1 MFYTFCLLAPRL
13 LPFAAMS
20 RTIAIAGL
28 GAAACD
34 IHLPAYAKLADL
46 KVVGGFDPAPPA
58 GKSFAFPIFDSFTKM
73 LEQTRP
79 DIVAVV
85 TPTAFHYELTARAL
99 KAGCHVLCEKPFMTD
114 MAQADAIC
122 RLAAQAGRQ
131 VVVNNQY
138 RFMQIHLAAKSLID
152 SQRFGRLLF
161 ISAQQTFFTSEK
173 TEAGWRGRDPQR
185 TCKEF
190 GIHVLDLARFFF
202 GEDPLSI
209 RARMPKP
216 TQADGPDH
224 LNLIELE
231 FSGDRVAHITLDRL
245 SRGPHRYLDLRLDG
259 SSGCTQT
266 HLGGEM
272 ELSCGIR
279 GGTRRPYAN
288 LSMTGGGWARLYTG
302 EKYETIARD
311 RLDLFADA
319 TSRLM
324 RAFLGALDN
333 NTPPPC
339 CAQDNR
345 RTLALMLAAYESA
358 TKGQTITMDYREGSC
373 GSP

>member
-1 MFYTFCLLAPRL
+1 MT
-13 LPFAAMS
+13 

-28 GAAACD
+28 GAAARE
-34 IHLPAYAKLADL
+34 IHLPAYAKVADL
-46 KVVGGFDPAPPA
+46 KVVGGFDPAPPP
-58 GKSFAFPIFDSFTKM
+58 GRTFPFPLFDSLGKM
-73 LEQTRP
+73 IEATHP

-85 TPTAFHYELTARAL
+85 TPTTFHHELTAGAL
-99 KAGCHVLCEKPFMTD
+99 RAGCHVLCEKPFMSN
-114 MAQADAIC
+114 MEEADAIC
-122 RLAAQAGRQ
+122 QLAGEVGRQ

-138 RFMQIHLAAKSLID
+138 RFMKIHQAAKAQIGSE
-152 SQRFGRLLF
+152 QFGQLLF
-161 ISAQQTFFTSEK
+161 MNAQQTFFTSEK
-173 TEAGWRGRDPQR
+173 TEAGWRGKDPQR

-202 GEDPLSI
+202 DEDPTSI

-216 TQADGPDH
+216 GGAGGPDH

-259 SSGCTQT
+259 SAGCVQT

-272 ELSCGIR
+272 EFACGVR

-288 LSMTGGGWARLYTG
+288 LSLAAGGWARLYSG
-302 EKYETIARD
+302 EQYEKLATDA
-311 RLDLFADA
+311 LDLFADA
-319 TSRLM
+319 TGRLV
-324 RAFLGALDN
+324 RAFLEALDT

-339 CAQDNR
+339 RAEDNR

-358 TKGQTITMDYREGSC
+358 ERGQAIDMNYELAGS
-373 GSP
+373 SR